1 MRVLEV
7 TPDFPPVVRGGGAQT
22 FYLLADAWVKLG
34 HQVTVLTSC
43 PEDSIKKFLTEAYAF
58 DLRPFSL
65 FNPPKRYG
73 NLAYHMPMGLNNLRS
88 YRKYIKSIV
97 NDFDL
102 IVVHGFMETLPLML
116 LLTLDKEALRK
127 VVLTNH
133 GLSTA
138 EYSPALHSVSRMVY
152 KYLGKIILSRISKIV
167 MYSKS
172 VMVEFMEFYPFIS
185 TDFITR
191 HPLGIDADGFRNSYN
206 EYLKNEAAGTS
217 GIKVASEEAF
227 FLAIGRNAQIKG
239 FDILLK
245 STSLISND
253 HCHPVLLIAGDRT
266 PYTEQ
271 LEKLA
276 NELGLGSRVRFL
288 GRISEANKISLMVNC
303 QALVIPS
310 LKEGY
315 GINAIEGRLLGI
327 PVIATE
333 TGAHVEILEDYPHGT
348 LIPTNNANALAEAMK
363 KYIGCPNR
371 DRVDLDEEYLSSV
384 DIRSLAKFYLGFA
397 Q

>member
-7 TPDFPPVVRGGGAQT
+7 APDFPPVVRGGGAQT
-22 FYLLADAWVKLG
+22 FYLLADAWVKIG

-43 PEDSIKKFLTEAYAF
+43 PQDSIKKFLTEAYAF

-88 YRKYIKSIV
+88 YRKYIKSIEK
-97 NDFDL
+97 DFDL
-102 IVVHGFMETLPLML
+102 IVVHGFMETLPLMM
-116 LLTLDKEALRK
+116 LLTLDKDALRK

-138 EYSPALHSVSRMVY
+138 EYSPALHLVSRLVY
-152 KYLGKIILSRISKIV
+152 KYLGKIILSRVSKIV
-167 MYSKS
+167 MYSRS
-172 VMVEFMEFYPFIS
+172 VKREFMEFYPSIS
-185 TDFITR
+185 TDSITL
-191 HPLGIDADGFRNSYN
+191 HSLGVDADGFRNSYN
-206 EYLKNEAAGTS
+206 EYLKDAPAGTS
-217 GIKVASEEAF
+217 GIKVTREEAY

-239 FDILLK
+239 FDILLR
-245 STSLISND
+245 SISLISKD
-253 HCHPVLLIAGDRT
+253 HCHPVLLIAGDRN

-276 NELGLGSRVRFL
+276 NELGLGNQVRFL

-315 GINAIEGRLLGI
+315 GINAIEGRILGI

-333 TGAHVEILEDYPHGT
+333 TGAHVEILKDYLHGT
-348 LIPTNNANALAEAMK
+348 LIPTNNVSALAEAMK
-363 KYIGCPNR
+363 KYLSCPKR

-384 DIRSLAKFYLGFA
+384 DIKLLAKFYLGLA
-397 Q
+397 